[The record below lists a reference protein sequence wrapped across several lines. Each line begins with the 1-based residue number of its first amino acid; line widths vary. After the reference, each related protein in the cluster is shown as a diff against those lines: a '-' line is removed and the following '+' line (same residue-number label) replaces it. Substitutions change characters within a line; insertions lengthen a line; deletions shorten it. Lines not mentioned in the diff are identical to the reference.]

1 MSQKTAPS
9 SCAARPPALPKKD
22 LTAKYAKDVE
32 GENKVINEM
41 MVTPATKKTGEKI
54 RKEAATTDESI
65 DDASVVA
72 LVKTTLSYHR
82 STRTLGITV
91 ENKDGVV
98 KLEGE
103 AGNRDEKK
111 LVSKRVIDVPGV
123 KMVFN
128 NMTIKRI
135 VPMTN

>member
-1 MSQKTAPS
+1 M
-9 SCAARPPALPKKD
+9 
-22 LTAKYAKDVE
+22 
-32 GENKVINEM
+32 
-41 MVTPATKKTGEKI
+41 
-54 RKEAATTDESI
+54 
-65 DDASVVA
+65 
-72 LVKTTLSYHR
+72 
-82 STRTLGITV
+82 
-91 ENKDGVV
+91 V

-103 AGNRDEKK
+103 TGSWDEKK

>member
-1 MSQKTAPS
+1 M
-9 SCAARPPALPKKD
+9 
-22 LTAKYAKDVE
+22 
-32 GENKVINEM
+32 NKVINEM

-103 AGNRDEKK
+103 AGSWDEKK
-111 LVSKRVIDVPGV
+111 PGLQ
-123 KMVFN
+123 
-128 NMTIKRI
+128 TCD
-135 VPMTN
+135 